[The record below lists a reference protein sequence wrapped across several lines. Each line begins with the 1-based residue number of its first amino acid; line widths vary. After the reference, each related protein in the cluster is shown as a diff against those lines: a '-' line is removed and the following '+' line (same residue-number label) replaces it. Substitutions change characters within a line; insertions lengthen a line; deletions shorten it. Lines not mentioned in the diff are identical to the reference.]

1 MKNKRMDFFKTKLLS
16 YFLLSLLAVAFALVN
31 IAFVFPND
39 FAPSG
44 INGLATMVQYV
55 CGFRVGYLSLIVN
68 LPMLAVAFFTLNR
81 SYACRTLVFIVVF
94 SVALLFLEKINL
106 GPLVYQATDTGGG
119 ILAAIAGGILSGAI
133 YSCSIRLGGSTGGT
147 DVIAAFINRKYPEFD
162 TVWIIFVLNV
172 IVAIISF
179 FVYGMQY
186 QPVILCAVFVFVS
199 SRVGD
204 AIFKGARAA
213 TKFEVI
219 TNHPEELAR
228 ELIESLHHGCTV
240 IPAKGMYTGTER
252 SMLVCVVNRRQTV
265 EFERIV
271 RKYEGS
277 FAYISTVNGT
287 VGEFRREK

>member
-1 MKNKRMDFFKTKLLS
+1 MKNKWQALLEKRVVA
-16 YFLLSLLAVAFALVN
+16 YLLLALLAIAYALVN
-31 IAFVFPND
+31 ILFVFPND

-44 INGLATMVQYV
+44 INGLATMVQYAF
-55 CGFRVGYLSLIVN
+55 GFRVGYLSLIIN
-68 LPMLAVAFFTLNR
+68 LPMLVVAYFVVNR
-81 SYACRTLVFIVVF
+81 AYACRTLLFTVVF
-94 SVALLFLEKINL
+94 SVALLVFERVDL
-106 GPLVYQATDTGGG
+106 GPLIYRAEDTGGG
-119 ILAAIAGGILSGAI
+119 ILAAIAGGLLSGAI

-172 IVAIISF
+172 VVAVISF
-179 FVYGMQY
+179 FVYGMRY

-219 TNHPEELAR
+219 TNHPEELGR
-228 ELIESLHHGCTV
+228 ELIERLHHGCTV
-240 IPAKGMYTGTER
+240 IPAKGMYTGVER
-252 SMLVCVVNRRQTV
+252 SMLICVVNRRQTV
-265 EFERIV
+265 EFEQIV
-271 RKYEGS
+271 RKYEGT

-287 VGEFRREK
+287 VGQFHREK